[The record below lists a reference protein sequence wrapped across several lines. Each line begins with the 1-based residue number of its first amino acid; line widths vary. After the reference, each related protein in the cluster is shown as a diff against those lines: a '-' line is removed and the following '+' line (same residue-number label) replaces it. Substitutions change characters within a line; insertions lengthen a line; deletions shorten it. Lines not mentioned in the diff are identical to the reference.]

1 MTLRILMATPRYAPE
16 VGGVQRCVEE
26 VAKRLAARGCEVTVL
41 TTDRNGVLPVDDEM
55 DGVSV
60 RRVKAWPARRDYY
73 FAPGVV
79 PVVSRGDWDI
89 VHVQSY
95 HTFVA
100 PLAMAAALRRGAPY
114 VVTFH
119 GGGHSSRLRSKG
131 RPAQIAA
138 LAPLLR
144 RAERLVATARFE
156 VDLFGRSLGL
166 PPERFALI
174 PNGGDL
180 TRRPSTPPTP
190 PVAPNATT
198 TIASVGRLERYKGH
212 HRIIAALPHIVRRRP
227 DVRLWIAGSGSYE
240 RSLRELA
247 ARLGVADLVTI
258 EAVPSGDP
266 AALTTRLEQA
276 ALVVLLSEFE
286 THPMAVLEAA
296 TLGRPLLLADSPGL
310 RELADDGLGRAIALR
325 SDPRAVAA
333 AVLEELERPVEPAQL
348 SLPTWDECA
357 DKHLELYESVLA
369 RKP

>member
-1 MTLRILMATPRYAPE
+1 
-16 VGGVQRCVEE
+16 
-26 VAKRLAARGCEVTVL
+26 
-41 TTDRNGVLPVDDEM
+41 
-55 DGVSV
+55 
-60 RRVKAWPARRDYY
+60 
-73 FAPGVV
+73 
-79 PVVSRGDWDI
+79 
-89 VHVQSY
+89 
-95 HTFVA
+95 
-100 PLAMAAALRRGAPY
+100 
-114 VVTFH
+114 
-119 GGGHSSRLRSKG
+119 
-131 RPAQIAA
+131 
-138 LAPLLR
+138 
-144 RAERLVATARFE
+144 
-156 VDLFGRSLGL
+156 
-166 PPERFALI
+166 LI